1 MAERLLT
8 VAKVLRITQ
17 LLAQQGALSLT
28 DICERLEMNK
38 TVIHRALSTLR
49 DEGWVVQEAGT
60 RRYRLGL
67 RMWEVGMGAL
77 HHFPVY
83 AVALPQIEQLAGQ
96 FKETA
101 GLAVYDDGEMLF
113 LARVGVVD
121 GAPVSVPLAGR
132 ALPHTTSGGK
142 VALAFLPEIGEAMSK
157 KRSLTAVTRQTLRS
171 GAALRRELNTI
182 RERGY
187 ALNRGG
193 RDDGSSGVA
202 APVFDHT
209 GMYVASIY
217 VACPTTEFTEEW
229 IGRLAPA
236 VVNCAAQVSRALGHR
251 ESSLSVALG

>member
-8 VAKVLRITQ
+8 VAKILRIAQ

-28 DICERLEMNK
+28 DICERLDMNK
-38 TVIHRALSTLR
+38 TVAHRALSTLR
-49 DEGWVVQEAGT
+49 DEGWVVQETGT
-60 RRYRLGL
+60 RKYRLGL

-83 AVALPQIEQLAGQ
+83 AVALPQIERLASQ
-96 FKETA
+96 YKETT
-101 GLAVYDDGEMLF
+101 GLVVYDDEEMLF

-121 GAPVSVPLAGR
+121 GTPVSVPIATR

-142 VALAFLPEIGEAMSK
+142 VALAFLPEIGEAMVK
-157 KRSLTAVTRQTLRS
+157 RRSLPAVTRHTVKS
-171 GAALRRELNTI
+171 GVALRRELQTI

-193 RDDGSSGVA
+193 RDEASSGVA

-209 GMYVASIY
+209 GAYAASIY
-217 VACPTTEFTEEW
+217 VACATASFTEEW
-229 IGRLAPA
+229 IARLAPA
-236 VVNCAAQVSRALGHR
+236 VVNCAAQVSLALGHR
-251 ESSLSVALG
+251 ASWRSVALG